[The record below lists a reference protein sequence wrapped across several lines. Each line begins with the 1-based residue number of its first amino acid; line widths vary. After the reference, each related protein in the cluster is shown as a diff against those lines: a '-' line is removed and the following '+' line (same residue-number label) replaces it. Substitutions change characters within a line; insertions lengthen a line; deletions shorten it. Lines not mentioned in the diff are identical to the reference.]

1 VPRAVRSVR
10 RVLWYATRSGGAG
23 RPHLDDSVSG
33 SATGA
38 AAGFDAARRGMA
50 QFARLDPEDL
60 DLVVKTLKEFAARET
75 PLEKRL
81 RWDEEDVCP
90 EAVVRAML
98 GPDVGLHL
106 VFLPAEYDGMGGGAY
121 DVYRLSTEFAKID
134 LGLATAMLAVA
145 LGSDPIRVGCTHE
158 QKTRWIPRIANEGLI
173 VAYGVTEPEA
183 GSNVQ
188 NVKTSA
194 EPIADGTGRVTHYRL
209 NGVKQFISNGS
220 IADLYTI
227 LAKAPGGPTFFVVER
242 QTPGLTPGKHEIKHG
257 IRLSDTA
264 QVLLQDV
271 VVPADHIVGEREG
284 EGLKQANEVFG
295 YTRLMVAAFG
305 LGAGLAALEKAIA
318 YSKDRKQFGTYLCE
332 KQGFTHKLLVP
343 NSVRLA
349 AAQAYIEYVAGLLDS
364 GPEDRQVEGSVAKLF
379 ATEVGN
385 VAADDAVQALGG
397 YGYCVDFEVEKI
409 RRDARILR
417 IYEGTSEIQQ
427 NIIGVFR
434 MRESVR
440 SKGRF
445 YNQMAAEVESL
456 VDAGG
461 PEVARTARFLSEAV
475 GVAFKAKLT
484 HQQHAIF
491 ELATAMT
498 DVETAVAF
506 TRTAAASADP
516 LALAPARVWASD
528 VALSVP
534 SRVLKVMSAAGT
546 IDAGELSRLGGL
558 GSLADALA
566 GQAGRLADMD
576 AIARAITAR

>member
-1 VPRAVRSVR
+1 MLELKRLDGEDLELILKTLREF
-10 RVLWYATRSGGAG
+10 AG
-23 RPHLDDSVSG
+23 REAPLD
-33 SATGA
+33 
-38 AAGFDAARRGMA
+38 
-50 QFARLDPEDL
+50 
-60 DLVVKTLKEFAARET
+60 
-75 PLEKRL
+75 KRL
-81 RWDEEDVCP
+81 KWDEGDVCP
-90 EAVVRAML
+90 EDVVRAML

-121 DVYRLSTEFAKID
+121 DVYRLSCEFARID

-145 LGSDPIRVGCTHE
+145 LGTDPIRVGCTHE

-188 NVKTSA
+188 NLKTVA
-194 EPIADGTGRVTHYRL
+194 ERITDASGRVTHYRL

-227 LAKAPGGPTFFVVER
+227 LAKAPDGPTFFVVER
-242 QTPGLTPGKHEIKHG
+242 KTPGLTPGRHEIKHG

-271 VVPADHIVGEREG
+271 VIPAENIVGEKEG

-305 LGAGLAALEKAIA
+305 LGAGLVSLEKAIA
-318 YSKDRKQFGTYLCE
+318 FSKERKQFGTYLCE

-349 AAQAYIEYVAGLLDS
+349 AAQAYIEYVADLLDS
-364 GPEDRQVEGSVAKLF
+364 GNEDRQIEGSVAKLF
-379 ATEVGN
+379 ATEAGN

-397 YGYCVDFEVEKI
+397 YGYCVDYEVEKI

-434 MRESVR
+434 MRENVR

-445 YNQMAAEVESL
+445 YTAMATEAEGWTE
-456 VDAGG
+456 AGG
-461 PEVARTARFLSEAV
+461 PVIARAARFLSNATIA
-475 GVAFKAKLT
+475 AFRAKLT
-484 HQQHAIF
+484 HQQHAVF
-491 ELATAMT
+491 EFATAMT
-498 DVETAVAF
+498 EVETAVALARSAV
-506 TRTAAASADP
+506 RTNDELM
-516 LALAPARVWASD
+516 LAQSRVLASD
-528 VALSVP
+528 IALSVP
-534 SRVLKVMSAAGT
+534 ARVLKVMAAAGT
-546 IDAGELSRLGGL
+546 IETAEFARLSDL
-558 GSLADALA
+558 GSLSQAIAD
-566 GQAGRLADMD
+566 QSGRMADMD
-576 AIARAITAR
+576 AIARTITAG